1 MSELDVGVL
10 NWVLERVA
18 AEAQGAGADS
28 GPWGPPCSTF
38 YLLHYA
44 LEGDRLDAN
53 DLDVS
58 VVPETLQECL
68 ELGRRMAARA
78 HPSCDHLLGL
88 WRATLSGVEE
98 LPIELGSSVTVGET
112 RGAFFENAM
121 VRLWIDSERSLA
133 HVDWVYG
140 PLCGR
145 GLTYS
150 IERNGASI
158 ELGVHDTRWIS

>member
-1 MSELDVGVL
+1 VSEDHLVRDHILDLIVGEV
-10 NWVLERVA
+10 
-18 AEAQGAGADS
+18 QGAGTKS
-28 GPWGPPCSTF
+28 GPWGPPCSSF

-44 LEGDRLDAN
+44 IGDHRTDTD

-58 VVPETLQECL
+58 SLPESLPELL

-78 HPSCDHLLGL
+78 HPSRDHLLGL
-88 WRATLSGVEE
+88 WRATLSGVEQ
-98 LPIELGSSVTVGET
+98 LPIELGNAVTVGET